1 MIYLFDKQLVCKYR
15 QIIAITKE
23 LCWDGNGWYV
33 GAFSQSGSVTG
44 VTSWYHGGQIF
55 IRTYL
60 NVAGSVKEYCW
71 DANGPWY
78 TGSFHA

>member
-1 MIYLFDKQLVCKYR
+1 VNGTVFIRVYVTDNSNH
-15 QIIAITKE
+15 TKE

-44 VTSWYHGGQIF
+44 VTSWYHEGHIY

-60 NVAGSVKEYCW
+60 NAGGSVKEYCW